1 MLETL
6 LIKNFVI
13 VDQLELNFK
22 RGFSALT
29 GETGAGKSI
38 LIDAL
43 SICLGQRGDS
53 GLIRKGKEKA
63 DISAIFNI
71 DSNQQAKLWLE
82 ANDYDLEDNLLLRRI
97 ISSDGKS
104 KAFINGTPSS
114 VTQLKQLSNTLV
126 DIYSQNSHHSLL
138 HSSTQRNI
146 LDGFA
151 KTKDLTDKVS
161 EAYVLWSNLHKE
173 HEEFLH
179 NKTSFIAELE
189 DLEQKYKEFLEL
201 DFTDENWNTI
211 QNQHKLIN
219 NSTELIEGVQQ
230 SLEQLEGSEKN
241 GINDQLYMLKNNLAS
256 LSKLDKNLSN
266 TLSIVENS
274 SIELLEL
281 SRDLNYYLS
290 SMEINESERKE
301 IEVKIES
308 AFNFFRK
315 YRISSEELTNL
326 SKQWENRINTLT
338 ALVREK
344 DKNELLEQAKA
355 NYDKLAEELSNK
367 REIAGKKLSEKITD
381 KLGELSFKNARFKVS
396 LLKNDPSSHGNEQVE
411 FHISTHLEGDLRPIQ
426 KVASGGELSR
436 ISLAIRVSS
445 MTDVDVPVMIFDEV
459 DVGIGGGVAEIVGNL
474 LKSLSEFKGRQIF
487 VITHLPQVAAIS
499 NYHFRVSK
507 KIDAQETKSH
517 IELLEKKDRVKEI
530 ARMLGG
536 LDITSTT
543 LEHAKEIL
551 G

>member
-179 NKTSFIAELE
+179 NKTSFIVELE

>member
-114 VTQLKQLSNTLV
+114 VTQLKQLANTLV

-338 ALVREK
+338 SLIREK

-355 NYDKLAEELSNK
+355 SYDKLAEELSNK

>member
-173 HEEFLH
+173 HEEFLL

-301 IEVKIES
+301 IEVKIEA

>member
-161 EAYVLWSNLHKE
+161 EAYALWSNLHKE

>member
-114 VTQLKQLSNTLV
+114 VTQLKQLANTLV

>member
-173 HEEFLH
+173 HEEFLL

>member
-138 HSSTQRNI
+138 QSSTQRNI

-173 HEEFLH
+173 HEEFLL

-219 NSTELIEGVQQ
+219 NSTELIEGVQK

-290 SMEINESERKE
+290 SMEINESEKKE
-301 IEVKIES
+301 IEETIES
-308 AFNFFRK
+308 TFNFFRK
-315 YRISSEELTNL
+315 YKVSSEELTNL

>member
-138 HSSTQRNI
+138 QSSTQRNI

-173 HEEFLH
+173 HEEFLL

>member
-301 IEVKIES
+301 IEVKIEA

>member
-146 LDGFA
+146 LDSFA

-344 DKNELLEQAKA
+344 EKNELLEQAKA

>member
-114 VTQLKQLSNTLV
+114 VTQLKQLANTLV

-138 HSSTQRNI
+138 NSSTQRNI

-179 NKTSFIAELE
+179 NKTSFIDELE

-308 AFNFFRK
+308 TFNFFRK

-344 DKNELLEQAKA
+344 DKNELLKQAKA

>member
-189 DLEQKYKEFLEL
+189 DIEQKYKEFLEL

-344 DKNELLEQAKA
+344 EKNELLEQAKA